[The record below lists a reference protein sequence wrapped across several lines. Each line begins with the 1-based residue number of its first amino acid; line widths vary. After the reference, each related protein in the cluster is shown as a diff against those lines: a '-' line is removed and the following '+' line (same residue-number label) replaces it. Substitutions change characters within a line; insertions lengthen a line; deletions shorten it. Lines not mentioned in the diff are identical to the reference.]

1 MGGRNILSFGRWIM
15 AWFWLFLQI
24 PVATGCDRLAE
35 SAFAPLNGLRVG
47 LLCNQTAR
55 DRHGRHLLELLRE
68 AGISVPLLFTP
79 EHGFAAN
86 AEGKV
91 SEQREQGAGTRIV
104 SLYGERRSP
113 ALEDLAQ
120 IDLLLVDLPDV
131 GVRFYTYAA
140 TLALALHGAAEAKLP
155 VLVLDRP
162 NPLGGLRVDGP
173 VQDEEREARFISY
186 LPLALVHGMTLG
198 ELARLAAA
206 REPVERPVQL
216 EISTLAGWRRA
227 MSWQDCALPWFK
239 PSPNLPSPDTIALY
253 PLLGTVEGLPGLSVG
268 RGTRRPFQFLAVA
281 GQDPA
286 SLLQGWSVSL
296 AKAGYRAELCKEW
309 VASLDGQGRPSPYPM
324 AGQSLAGLCL
334 ESKGAQ
340 DPLLASIA
348 LLNILARGQKAEE
361 IAAAVLP
368 WWGHES
374 SLQRLLAGEDFQV
387 VRQAWQS
394 EARYQSFRQA
404 RQAALLYPP

>member
-1 MGGRNILSFGRWIM
+1 M

-24 PVATGCDRLAE
+24 PVATGCDRLVE
-35 SAFAPLNGLRVG
+35 SGFAPLSGLRAG

-79 EHGFAAN
+79 EHGFAASE
-86 AEGKV
+86 EGWV
-91 SEQREQGAGTRIV
+91 SDQQGQGAGTRVV

-113 ALEDLAQ
+113 APQELAQ

-140 TLALALHGAAEAKLP
+140 TLALALHAAAEAELP

-206 REPVERPVQL
+206 REPAERPVHL
-216 EISTLAGWRRA
+216 EIAAMTGWRRS
-227 MSWQDCALPWFK
+227 MTWQDCALPWFK
-239 PSPNLPSPDTIALY
+239 PSPNLPIPDTISLY

-268 RGTRRPFQFLAVA
+268 RGTQRPFQFLAVS

-286 SLLQGWSVSL
+286 LLLQQWSLSL
-296 AKAGYRAELCKEW
+296 GKAGYRAKICQEW
-309 VASLDGQGRPSPYPM
+309 VATLDGQGRPSPYPM
-324 AGQSLAGLCL
+324 AGQNLAGLCL
-334 ESKGAQ
+334 EHAGAQ
-340 DPLLASIA
+340 EPLLAAIS
-348 LLNILARGQKAEE
+348 LLQILARGQRKEE
-361 IAAAVLP
+361 IAQAVLP

-374 SLQRLLAGEDFQV
+374 SLHHLLAGEDFEI
-387 VRQAWQS
+387 VRSAWQG
-394 EARYQSFRQA
+394 EDRYRRFREA
-404 RQAALLYPP
+404 RQAALLYAP